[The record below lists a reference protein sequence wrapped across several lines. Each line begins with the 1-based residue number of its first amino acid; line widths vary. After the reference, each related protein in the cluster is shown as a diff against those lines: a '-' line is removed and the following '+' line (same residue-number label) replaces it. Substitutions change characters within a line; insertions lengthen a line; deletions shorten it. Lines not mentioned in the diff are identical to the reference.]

1 MGRFAMESHGK
12 CPKIRPQTPKTPRKN
27 GWFAMES
34 QGKSPKMRSGASWEP
49 LGRLLGAFWA
59 VLGAF
64 GTVLR
69 TSRAVLGASWAVLG
83 VSWAVL
89 EHTGPSWGRQE
100 VPRGLQD
107 TSRRLRDAPG
117 TLEIVILF
125 SKTHMFVHSPKT
137 AQKRPKASPNRPRTL
152 GGLQRAPGGRPDH
165 PGPRSRPR
173 TPPRQH
179 GAAITIIRFII
190 IRIIMGGVAVVDPRP
205 TR

>member
-1 MGRFAMESHGK
+1 MGRFGGRWGVGRFAMESHGK

-34 QGKSPKMRSGASWEP
+34 HGKCPKIRSGPSWEP

-100 VPRGLQD
+100 APRGLQD

-117 TLEIVILF
+117 TPQMIDF
-125 SKTHMFVHSPKT
+125 SGRFCTCSYIPKVS
-137 AQKRPKASPNRPRTL
+137 AQKWGPTWDPKMGFKN
-152 GGLQRAPGGRPDH
+152 GVQKW
-165 PGPRSRPR
+165 GPKWGP
-173 TPPRQH
+173 
-179 GAAITIIRFII
+179 
-190 IRIIMGGVAVVDPRP
+190 
-205 TR
+205 

>member
-1 MGRFAMESHGK
+1 MGGGGLTRWRRLTESGLRPIEVATFPKDNSFFCFFSFWPGCWERARFGGRWGVGRFAMESHGK

-34 QGKSPKMRSGASWEP
+34 HGKCPKIRSGPSWEP

-100 VPRGLQD
+100 APSGLQD
-107 TSRRLRDAPG
+107 TSRR
-117 TLEIVILF
+117 
-125 SKTHMFVHSPKT
+125 HMFIYS
-137 AQKRPKASPNRPRTL
+137 QGFRPEMRSKMGSKN
-152 GGLQRAPGGRPDH
+152 GLQNGG
-165 PGPRSRPR
+165 
-173 TPPRQH
+173 
-179 GAAITIIRFII
+179 
-190 IRIIMGGVAVVDPRP
+190 
-205 TR
+205 